1 MASIAVQIVTYNSA
15 DYIAD
20 CLNSV
25 ILQSYPVEKI
35 IVIDN
40 DSNDCI
46 KDVVSHYSN
55 VYFVQ
60 NSINSGF
67 VGGHNQGLNYAETDY
82 VLVLNPDVILDKYYI
97 EHIIKF
103 MHLNEKVG
111 AATGKLYRDLDSYI
125 IDSTGINIKKSRRAV
140 DRGSGEVDQGQYDDM
155 INVFGVSG
163 AAAVYKREMIDMIS
177 EDGRFFDESFFA
189 YKEDVDVSWRA
200 RLAGW
205 EICFV
210 PKAIAQHERGWK
222 DDKSRKDISLK
233 TRKHSY
239 INRHFYIIKNDNIF
253 YFLLHFP
260 FIFIYEASCLVYI
273 LLKERKLFYAYK
285 LLFIEYKSLK
295 NKKMFIQSY
304 RKAPSKKIYQYFKG
318 IW

>member
-15 DYIAD
+15 DYITD
-20 CLNSV
+20 CLDSV
-25 ILQSYPVEKI
+25 ILQSYLVEKI

-40 DSNDCI
+40 NSNDCI
-46 KDVVSHYSN
+46 KDIVSRYSN

-103 MHLNEKVG
+103 MQLNEKVG
-111 AATGKLYRDLDSYI
+111 AATGKLYRDLDSHI

-140 DRGSGEVDQGQYDDM
+140 DRGSGEVDQGQYDGM

-163 AAAVYKREMIDMIS
+163 AAAVYKREMVEMIS
-177 EDGRFFDESFFA
+177 REGQFFDESFFA

-210 PKAIAQHERGWK
+210 PQAIAKHERGWK
-222 DDKSRKDISLK
+222 DNQSRKDISLQ

-239 INRHFYIIKNDNIF
+239 INRHFYVIKNDNFF

-260 FIFIYEASCLVYI
+260 FILLYEASCLVYI
-273 LLKERKLFYAYK
+273 LLKERKLFNAYK
-285 LLFIEYKSLK
+285 LLFKEYKSLK
-295 NKKMFIQSY
+295 NEKAFIQSY

>member
-1 MASIAVQIVTYNSA
+1 MASIAVQIVTYNSV

-25 ILQSYPVEKI
+25 SLQSYPVEKI

-103 MHLNEKVG
+103 MQLNEKVG

-222 DDKSRKDISLK
+222 DNKSRKDISLK

-295 NKKMFIQSY
+295 NKKVFIQSY

>member
-1 MASIAVQIVTYNSA
+1 MANIAVQIVTYNSA
-15 DYIAD
+15 NFIKA
-20 CLNSV
+20 CLDSV

-40 DSNDCI
+40 NSNDSI
-46 KDVVSHYSN
+46 KDIVSHYSN

-60 NSINSGF
+60 NSVNNGF
-67 VGGHNQGLNYAETDY
+67 VGGHNQALNYTNTDY

-97 EHIIKF
+97 EFI
-103 MHLNEKVG
+103 MEYMQQNENVG
-111 AATGKLYRDLDSYI
+111 ATTGKLYRDLDKHI
-125 IDSTGINIKKSRRAV
+125 IDSTGINIKKNRRAI
-140 DRGSGEVDQGQYDDM
+140 DRGSGEVDNRQYDSS

-163 AAAVYKREMIDMIS
+163 AAAVYRREMIHMIS
-177 EDGRFFDESFFA
+177 FEEQFFDESFFA

-205 EICFV
+205 EICLV
-210 PKAIAQHERGWK
+210 PKAIAEHERGWK
-222 DDKSRKDISLK
+222 DNQSRKNISLK

-239 INRHFYIIKNDNIF
+239 INRHYYVIKNDNLL

-260 FIFIYEASCLVYI
+260 FIFIYEVSCLVYMF
-273 LLKERKLFYAYK
+273 LKEPKLFSAYK
-285 LLFIEYKSLK
+285 LLFKEYKALK
-295 NKKMFIQSY
+295 IKRKFIQSY
-304 RKAPSKKIYQYFKG
+304 RKAPFKKNYQYFKG

>member
-103 MHLNEKVG
+103 MQLNEKVG

-140 DRGSGEVDQGQYDDM
+140 DRGSGEGDQGQYDDM

-222 DDKSRKDISLK
+222 DNKSRKDISLK

>member
-1 MASIAVQIVTYNSA
+1 LASIAVQIVTYNSA

-55 VYFVQ
+55 VYCVQ

>member
-97 EHIIKF
+97 EHIIKL
-103 MHLNEKVG
+103 MQLNEKVG

-222 DDKSRKDISLK
+222 DNKSRKDISLK

>member
-103 MHLNEKVG
+103 MQLNEKVG

-222 DDKSRKDISLK
+222 DNKSRKDISLK

-260 FIFIYEASCLVYI
+260 FIFIYEASCLIYI

-295 NKKMFIQSY
+295 NKKVFIQSY

>member
-1 MASIAVQIVTYNSA
+1 MASIAIQIVTFNSA
-15 DYIAD
+15 GYIED
-20 CLNSV
+20 CLDSV
-25 ILQSYPVEKI
+25 ISQSYPVEKI

-40 DSNDCI
+40 NSNDCI
-46 KDVVSHYSN
+46 KDVVSHYAN

-60 NSINSGF
+60 NNINSGF
-67 VGGHNQGLNYAETDY
+67 VGGHNQGLNYAKTDY

-97 EHIIKF
+97 EHIIEF
-103 MHLNEKVG
+103 MKLNEKVG
-111 AATGKLYRDLDSYI
+111 AATGKLYRDLESHI
-125 IDSTGINIKKSRRAV
+125 IDSTGINIKKNRRAV
-140 DRGSGEVDQGQYDDM
+140 DRGSGEVDQGQFDDE
-155 INVFGVSG
+155 ISVFGVSG

-177 EDGRFFDESFFA
+177 EDGQFFDESFFA

-210 PKAIAQHERGWK
+210 PKSIAKHERGWK
-222 DDKSRKDISLK
+222 DNKSRKNISLK

-239 INRHFYIIKNDNIF
+239 INRHFYVIKNDNLF

-260 FIFIYEASCLVYI
+260 FIFIYEVTCLVYI
-273 LLKERKLFYAYK
+273 IFKEPKLFSAYK
-285 LLFIEYKSLK
+285 LIFKEYKTLK
-295 NKKMFIQSY
+295 NKKKFIQSC
-304 RKAPSKKIYQYFKG
+304 RTAPSKKIYQYFKG

>member
-103 MHLNEKVG
+103 MQLNEKVG

-222 DDKSRKDISLK
+222 DNKSRKDISLK

-295 NKKMFIQSY
+295 NNKVFIQSY

>member
-1 MASIAVQIVTYNSA
+1 LASIAVQIVTYNSA

-97 EHIIKF
+97 EHIIKL
-103 MHLNEKVG
+103 MQLNEKVG

-222 DDKSRKDISLK
+222 DNKSRKDISLK

>member
-1 MASIAVQIVTYNSA
+1 LASIAVQIVTYNSA

-103 MHLNEKVG
+103 MQLNEKVG

-222 DDKSRKDISLK
+222 DNKSRKDISLK

>member
-40 DSNDCI
+40 DSKDCI

-103 MHLNEKVG
+103 MQLNEKVG

-177 EDGRFFDESFFA
+177 ENGRFFDESFFA

-222 DDKSRKDISLK
+222 DNKSRKDIALK

-295 NKKMFIQSY
+295 NKKAFIQLY

>member
-15 DYIAD
+15 DYIED
-20 CLNSV
+20 CLDSV
-25 ILQSYPVEKI
+25 IFQSYPVEKI

-40 DSNDCI
+40 NSNDCI

-97 EHIIKF
+97 EYIIEF
-103 MHLNEKVG
+103 MKLNEKVG
-111 AATGKLYRDLDSYI
+111 AATGKLYRDLESHI
-125 IDSTGINIKKSRRAV
+125 IDSTGINIKKNRRAV
-140 DRGSGEVDQGQYDDM
+140 DRGSGEVDQGQYDDERS
-155 INVFGVSG
+155 VFGVSG

-177 EDGRFFDESFFA
+177 EDGQFFDESFFA

-210 PKAIAQHERGWK
+210 PKSIAKHERGWK
-222 DDKSRKDISLK
+222 DNKSRKNISLK

-239 INRHFYIIKNDNIF
+239 INRHFYVIKNDNLF

-260 FIFIYEASCLVYI
+260 FIFIYEVTCLVYI
-273 LLKERKLFYAYK
+273 IFREPKLFSAYK
-285 LLFIEYKSLK
+285 LLFKEYKTLK
-295 NKKMFIQSY
+295 KKKKFIQSC
-304 RKAPSKKIYQYFKG
+304 RIAPSKKIYQYFKG

>member
-15 DYIAD
+15 DFIAD

-103 MHLNEKVG
+103 MQLNEKVG

-222 DDKSRKDISLK
+222 DNKSRKDISLK

-295 NKKMFIQSY
+295 NKKVFIQSY

>member
-103 MHLNEKVG
+103 MQLNEKVG

-222 DDKSRKDISLK
+222 DNKSRKDISLK

>member
-103 MHLNEKVG
+103 MQLNEKVG

-222 DDKSRKDISLK
+222 DNKSRKDISLK

-295 NKKMFIQSY
+295 NKKVFIQSY